1 MPVSHSDGGVA
12 SLFLIRSKGSLAF
25 FLPVTVK
32 EKWKGAWL
40 QKKVRS
46 LFMSITVKEAWLLD
60 MSVTV
65 KEVWPDYMLAT

>member
-1 MPVSHSDGGVA
+1 MS
-12 SLFLIRSKGSLAF
+12 
-25 FLPVTVK
+25 VTV
-32 EKWKGAWL
+32 KGAWL
-40 QKKVRS
+40 QKKVGS

>member
-1 MPVSHSDGGVA
+1 MKEKW
-12 SLFLIRSKGSLAF
+12 SLYMS
-25 FLPVTVK
+25 VTVK
-32 EKWKGAWL
+32 EAWL
-40 QKKVRS
+40 QKKVGS